1 METSCTVKSQTTLQS
16 FLIGA
21 CSRKDS
27 ISIRLPN
34 FLSSIKNN
42 SKKYEKPFKHWEL
55 NKPLTDGQIN
65 EIINAEIDNPI
76 EHDLNYDGTRAID
89 GGEGQFREGITDG
102 GKALKFRCF
111 ITKENSNNFPNLT
124 KFINELQNK
133 NTYENISKLI
143 DKDLSKSFVR
153 VEVICDRA
161 GFWLK
166 PHCDIKEKLMSCLLF
181 VNKHNESEELGT
193 DFYDINLNKVKT
205 LPYRDNY
212 GYFFSSGPNTWHG
225 MEKKE
230 IVKERRCLQVN
241 YVSFQTD
248 WKVD

>member
-1 METSCTVKSQTTLQS
+1 MS
-16 FLIGA
+16 
-21 CSRKDS
+21 
-27 ISIRLPN
+27 

-55 NKPLTDGQIN
+55 NKPLTDSQIN

-230 IVKERRCLQVN
+230 IAKERRCLQVN

>member
-1 METSCTVKSQTTLQS
+1 MS
-16 FLIGA
+16 
-21 CSRKDS
+21 
-27 ISIRLPN
+27 

-42 SKKYEKPFKHWEL
+42 SKKFEKPFEHWEL
-55 NKPLTDGQIN
+55 NKPLTEGQIN

-193 DFYDINLNKVKT
+193 DFYDNNLNKVKT

-230 IVKERRCLQVN
+230 IAKERRCLQVN

-248 WKVD
+248 WEVD